1 MTSNEPHSG
10 QPRLRRLFI
19 RLGEDI
25 SFAHYDPR
33 QPESFSFF
41 PYESTP
47 AASRVVNLRGALD
60 TLPPEGTQTTDAQV
74 LVGTGAT
81 TLVPLAHFREE
92 DCATLYAYCCPEP
105 ADTDVFYDTLPAANA
120 VLLFGLQRQVVRMLK
135 ETFASVHYVSALTPL
150 LRHFAERSTAGGRR
164 LYAYIDGASAHLSAF
179 DGGRLLMANSYPA
192 RHATDIAYFALNMAR
207 RLAFDLEAD
216 TCYVTGARDTRE
228 RVAQELRNYIRH
240 VNPINPSAEFNRHPA
255 TRSGQV
261 PYDLTCFLLGMV

>member
-74 LVGTGAT
+74 LVGTGA
-81 TLVPLAHFREE
+81 
-92 DCATLYAYCCPEP
+92 ATLGP
-105 ADTDVFYDTLPAANA
+105 T
-120 VLLFGLQRQVVRMLK
+120 
-135 ETFASVHYVSALTPL
+135 SARRTAP
-150 LRHFAERSTAGGRR
+150 RSTPTAAPNRPIPTYSTTPCRPPTPSCSSACSGRW
-164 LYAYIDGASAHLSAF
+164 YG
-179 DGGRLLMANSYPA
+179 
-192 RHATDIAYFALNMAR
+192 
-207 RLAFDLEAD
+207 
-216 TCYVTGARDTRE
+216 C
-228 RVAQELRNYIRH
+228 
-240 VNPINPSAEFNRHPA
+240 
-255 TRSGQV
+255 
-261 PYDLTCFLLGMV
+261 